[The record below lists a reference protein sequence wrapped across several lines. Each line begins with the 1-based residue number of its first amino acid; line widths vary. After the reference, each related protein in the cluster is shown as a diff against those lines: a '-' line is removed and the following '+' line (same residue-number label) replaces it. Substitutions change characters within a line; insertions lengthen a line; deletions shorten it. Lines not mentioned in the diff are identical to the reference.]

1 MSSIWCSNDDGTD
14 LALQCQKKHIG
25 LTCVCWP
32 PGVRGVEGGVHPGP
46 RERDERQARARP
58 RDEGRLSLNS
68 V

>member
-1 MSSIWCSNDDGTD
+1 MPR
-14 LALQCQKKHIG
+14 KHIG

-58 RDEGRLSLNS
+58 RDEGRLSVNP